1 VTEEVKAS
9 RGKSWSAKARGF
21 VRFSALLF
29 NPKRKRA
36 DLLYE
41 LSSTDSYLT
50 ERTLYRNVG
59 YWKDSPTT
67 LDDACEA
74 LARFAGEQ
82 LQLGPKDRL
91 LDVGFGYGDQDID
104 WMQHFAPREIVG
116 INITRSQIEHAT
128 KRVAERGLSDRI
140 KYQLAGATEMP
151 FDDNSFDKVVAL
163 ESAFHFQTRSDFFR
177 EAFRVLRPG
186 GRLVTV
192 DIVPMPYDKL
202 GLFARMISSA
212 GLYLWKTC
220 TENVY
225 GPDVYEQKLRE
236 VGFDARVE
244 SIRDQTLEPFARYT
258 MAELAK
264 PERVAKMN
272 YAVAGML
279 AAPAE
284 AILDNPYGL
293 MKLEYVLAVADK
305 PAK

>member
-1 VTEEVKAS
+1 VTEELKPS
-9 RGKSWSAKARGF
+9 GSSWSAKARGF
-21 VRFSALLF
+21 VRFSALVLD
-29 NPKRKRA
+29 PRRRRA

-74 LARFAGEQ
+74 LARFAAQQ
-82 LQLGPKDRL
+82 LQLGPSDRL

-104 WMQHFAPREIVG
+104 WMKQFAPREIVG
-116 INITRSQIEHAT
+116 INITKSQLEHANA
-128 KRVAERGLSDRI
+128 RVAEHGLSERI
-140 KYQLAGATEMP
+140 KYQLAPATELP

-192 DIVPMPYDKL
+192 DIVPLPYDNLAFL
-202 GLFARMISSA
+202 GRMLSSA

-220 TENVY
+220 KENVY
-225 GPDVYEQKLRE
+225 DRAVYEDKLRA
-236 VGFDARVE
+236 VGFNARVE

-258 MAELAK
+258 LAELAK

-293 MKLEYVLAVADK
+293 MKLDYVLAVADK
-305 PAK
+305 PA

>member
-1 VTEEVKAS
+1 M
-9 RGKSWSAKARGF
+9 
-21 VRFSALLF
+21 RFSALVL
-29 NPKRKRA
+29 NPRRKRA

-74 LARFAGEQ
+74 LARFAAQQ
-82 LQLGPKDRL
+82 LQLGPADRL

-104 WMQHFAPREIVG
+104 WMKQFAPREIVG
-116 INITRSQIEHAT
+116 INITKSQIEHAT
-128 KRVAERGLSDRI
+128 ARVAEHGLSERI
-140 KYQLAGATEMP
+140 KYQLAPATELP

-192 DIVPMPYDKL
+192 DIVPLPYDNLAFL
-202 GLFARMISSA
+202 GRMLSSA

-220 TENVY
+220 KENVY
-225 GPDVYEQKLRE
+225 DSAVYEDKLRA
-236 VGFDARVE
+236 VGFNARVE

-258 MAELAK
+258 LAELAK

-293 MKLEYVLAVADK
+293 MKLDYVLAVADK
-305 PAK
+305 PA

>member
-1 VTEEVKAS
+1 MAQEVKS
-9 RGKSWSAKARGF
+9 SGGSSWSAKARGF
-21 VRFSALLF
+21 VRFSALVLT
-29 NPKRKRA
+29 PSRKRA

-41 LSSTDSYLT
+41 LASTDSYLT

-59 YWKDSPTT
+59 YWKESPTT

-74 LARFAGEQ
+74 LARFAAQQ
-82 LQLGPKDRL
+82 LQLGPADRL

-104 WMQHFAPREIVG
+104 WMKEFKPREIVG
-116 INITRSQIEHAT
+116 INITKSQLEHAT
-128 KRVAERGLSDRI
+128 ARVAEHGMSERI
-140 KYQLAGATEMP
+140 KYQMAPATQLP
-151 FDDNSFDKVVAL
+151 FDANSFDKVVAL
-163 ESAFHFQTRSDFFR
+163 ESAFHFQTRSDFFA

-192 DIVPMPYDKL
+192 DIVPLPYDDLPLL
-202 GLFARMISSA
+202 GRMLSSA

-220 TENVY
+220 KENIY
-225 GPDVYEQKLRE
+225 GREVYEEKLRAA
-236 VGFDARVE
+236 GFKARVE

-258 MAELAK
+258 LAELAK

-293 MKLEYVLAVADK
+293 MKLDYVLAVADK
-305 PAK
+305 PG

>member
-1 VTEEVKAS
+1 VTEEVKPIG
-9 RGKSWSAKARGF
+9 RSWSAKARGF
-21 VRFSALLF
+21 VRFSALVLD
-29 NPKRKRA
+29 PRRKRA

-41 LSSTDSYLT
+41 LASTDSYLT

-74 LARFAGEQ
+74 LARFAAQQ
-82 LQLGPKDRL
+82 LQLGPADRL

-104 WMQHFAPREIVG
+104 WMKQFAPREIVG
-116 INITRSQIEHAT
+116 INITKSQLEHANA
-128 KRVAERGLSDRI
+128 RVAEHGLSERI
-140 KYQLAGATEMP
+140 KYQLAPATELP

-163 ESAFHFQTRSDFFR
+163 ESAFHFQTRADFFR

-192 DIVPMPYDKL
+192 DIVPLPYDNLPFL
-202 GLFARMISSA
+202 GRMLSSA

-220 TENVY
+220 KENLY
-225 GPDVYEQKLRE
+225 DRAVYEDKLRAA
-236 VGFDARVE
+236 GFKARVE

-258 MAELAK
+258 LAELAK

-293 MKLEYVLAVADK
+293 MKLDYVLAVADK
-305 PAK
+305 PG